1 MKWAYS
7 IVLVG
12 IGVIGCTGKIP
23 PPRGEVLNVKPAD
36 ITTDVPPQI
45 TDVEPIH
52 QRKRKTDESLRR
64 AALAGLPV
72 CEKSVMPGYSDGNA
86 LEAAIDG
93 FNARGD
99 DIDKCNRDIQE
110 WVRKH
115 VRTK

>member
-45 TDVEPIH
+45 TDIEPIH

-64 AALAGLPV
+64 AALAGIPV
-72 CEKSVMPGYSDGNA
+72 CEKSAMPGYSEGQA

-93 FNARGD
+93 FNARGE
-99 DIDKCNRDIQE
+99 DIDKCNERIVKWARE
-110 WVRKH
+110 HLRA
-115 VRTK
+115 R